1 MAEIKIEKKKP
12 VWPWILLI
20 LGLIALVYFL
30 FFRDRETEQEVIQDV
45 EETTSMK
52 IETLDENAKAL
63 PPVYKGF
70 ANIHKQIA

>member
-30 FFRDRETEQEVIQDV
+30 FFRDREAEQEVIHDV

-52 IETLDENAKAL
+52 TNLLDDNNTAI
-63 PPVYKGF
+63 PPVYAGF
-70 ANIHKQIA
+70 AGIHKQIA